1 MSSPLR
7 INPDALPHPAK
18 FGRDAASAWLDRVTA
33 MLRVPASERDAI
45 RAELNEHLRERIRDL
60 MLAGASEHAATSQAI
75 SELGDA
81 ASLARRYQEAIEP
94 SSRRSLMHVGL
105 ATAATA
111 ALVFSGAA
119 LVQNGGPSN
128 PTPAT
133 APVAVAAPTLTPNEE
148 VLARQLDDLRRAV
161 SEQREVIAQQERE
174 LARARGEAESL
185 QYRVRSAEER
195 AAAMQQE
202 AFVVQRQFMSEQEGA
217 RRAHSELDKVV
228 RERDAALAQLKAI
241 EEARSDSAKASPPA
255 KFEPERN
262 PARELIDSLAVDTE
276 NATTLG
282 EIMVQDKIRE
292 KKIYLRNANLA
303 DIQLDGNGKITLPNR
318 PLSLG
323 EVLDVI
329 NSNNGE
335 SLMALSPQLTP
346 DGRVAIDTQES
357 WDRSDRSL
365 VIYDLA
371 DIVARTNVRNRA
383 SAPSPMYVPAVDQLR
398 MVITRTVTP
407 DLWEDNGGDLGAIQV
422 LTTSLV
428 VTAPERSHHQ
438 IRWIVEQMRDAA
450 KRAEVPILSDL
461 PLVNITTTRPPIL
474 TDVPLL
480 DASRIAADHEI
491 QPARKHD
498 FPAPV
503 ETKDAK

>member
-7 INPDALPHPAK
+7 INPDALPHAAK

-60 MLAGASEHAATSQAI
+60 MLAGASEQAATSQAI

-94 SSRRSLMHVGL
+94 SSRRSLMHVGI

-133 APVAVAAPTLTPNEE
+133 SPVTVAAPTLTPNEE
-148 VLARQLDDLRRAV
+148 ALARQLDDLKRAIN
-161 SEQREVIAQQERE
+161 QAHEVIAQQERE
-174 LARARGEAESL
+174 LARARGEAESM
-185 QYRVRSAEER
+185 QMRVRLAEEQANALQREIFETRRQYDTSRESASR
-195 AAAMQQE
+195 ARE
-202 AFVVQRQFMSEQEGA
+202 
-217 RRAHSELDKVV
+217 ELAKLTM
-228 RERDAALAQLKAI
+228 ERDSAMERLAAI
-241 EEARSDSAKASPPA
+241 EKAAVTTPPA
-255 KFEPERN
+255 PPAAYAPRSN
-262 PARELIDSLAVDTE
+262 PAREFLRSLKVDV
-276 NATTLG
+276 ADAATLG
-282 EIMVQDKIRE
+282 AIMSQPAIRDA
-292 KKIYLRNANLA
+292 KVYLRNHRHAEWSLVPPSEMA
-303 DIQLDGNGKITLPNR
+303 LPER

-329 NSNNGE
+329 NAN
-335 SLMALSPQLTP
+335 SPGGSAMMPRAMP
-346 DGRVAIDTQES
+346 DGRIAIDTLES
-357 WDRSDRSL
+357 WDREERVL
-365 VIYDLA
+365 VIYDLS
-371 DIVARTNVRNRA
+371 DLVARAAAKARTAMNVTRNT
-383 SAPSPMYVPAVDQLR
+383 PMVMVNTVDQLR
-398 MVITRTVTP
+398 HVITDTVTP
-407 DLWEDNGGDLGAIQV
+407 DIWQDNGGDIGAISV
-422 LTTSLV
+422 LDSSLV
-428 VTAPERSHHQ
+428 VTAPERSHDQ
-438 IRWIVEQMRDAA
+438 IRFLVEQLRGSAM
-450 KRAEVPILSDL
+450 KAEI
-461 PLVNITTTRPPIL
+461 PLL

-503 ETKDAK
+503 EAKDAR